1 MLCQTCSLKNECE
14 RVCKDVE
21 SYLKSK
27 RNYKTTYVN
36 KEIGISAVSEKAASL
51 DSWVNSESE
60 SHNEFHETWMAVVKV
75 AETKLTAKQHQVF
88 WMYLEGMAMAEIGRQ
103 LGTSGQAINYA
114 IFGHPVQGGG
124 IVRKMQ
130 KLLAKN

>member
-1 MLCQTCSLKNECE
+1 VCE
-14 RVCKDVE
+14 DVE

-36 KEIGISAVSEKAASL
+36 KEIGLSAVSEEAASRANRN
-51 DSWVNSESE
+51 NSESQCR
-60 SHNEFHETWMAVVKV
+60 NEYHDKWMAVVKV
-75 AETKLTAKQHQVF
+75 AETKLTAKQRQVF
-88 WMYLEGMAMAEIGRQ
+88 WMFLGGMSMAEISRQ
-103 LGTSGQAINYA
+103 LGTSGQAINYT

-130 KLLAKN
+130 KLLVKN